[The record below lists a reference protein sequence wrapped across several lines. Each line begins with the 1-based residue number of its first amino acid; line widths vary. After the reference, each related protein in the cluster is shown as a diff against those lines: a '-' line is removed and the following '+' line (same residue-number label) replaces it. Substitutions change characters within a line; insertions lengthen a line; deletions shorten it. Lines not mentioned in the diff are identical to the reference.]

1 MILRRIS
8 AISTANVEV
17 SGAETFFHS
26 HLNAA
31 KSEFPESHGCSL
43 KEIVFR
49 TKHIQV
55 HCFRSTY
62 TIYCLQIRVC
72 RAKSLSVIHY
82 ACIS

>member
-31 KSEFPESHGCSL
+31 KSEFPEFHGCGL

-49 TKHIQV
+49 TKYIQA
-55 HCFRSTY
+55 HCFRN
-62 TIYCLQIRVC
+62 IYIIY
-72 RAKSLSVIHY
+72 LSVNP
-82 ACIS
+82 SVQG